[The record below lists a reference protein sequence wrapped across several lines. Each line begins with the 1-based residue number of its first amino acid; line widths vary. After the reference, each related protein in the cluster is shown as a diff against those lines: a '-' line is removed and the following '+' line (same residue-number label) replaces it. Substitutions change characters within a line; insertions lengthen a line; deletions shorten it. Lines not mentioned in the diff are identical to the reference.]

1 MQEVCYAR
9 EKTQK
14 KTHTEKKS
22 LYRKSKLELRQFE
35 FFLKCHCHKMTQNS
49 STLEE
54 YVLTFKD
61 LDNLIFNW
69 ETDLPEFYR
78 QFVLQ
83 TEELQSWM
91 FQELAL
97 REKVCTIT

>member
-1 MQEVCYAR
+1 
-9 EKTQK
+9 
-14 KTHTEKKS
+14 
-22 LYRKSKLELRQFE
+22 
-35 FFLKCHCHKMTQNS
+35 MTQNS